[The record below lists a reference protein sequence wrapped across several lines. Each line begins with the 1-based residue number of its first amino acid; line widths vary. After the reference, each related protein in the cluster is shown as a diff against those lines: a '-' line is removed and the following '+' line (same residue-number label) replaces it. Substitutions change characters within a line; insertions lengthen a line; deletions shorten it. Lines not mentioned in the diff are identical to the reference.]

1 VVAVQSN
8 REVLSSLIRI
18 AILSDTF
25 RKPPQ
30 PKPLPETDLE
40 VVPGP
45 AADILVVD
53 DNKANL
59 VAIEAALGELGR
71 RLVKVQS
78 GREALRQLLMRDFA
92 LIILDVQ
99 MPGMDGF
106 DTARLIRNRERN
118 RHVPI
123 IFITAYSSNDDEI
136 LEGYR
141 LGASDFLFKPIVP
154 EVLTAK
160 ARVFVELQERT
171 TEVKQQALRLREL
184 ERLEMERR
192 ISLEREHWESE
203 VLRQENRNKDEF
215 LAVLA
220 HELRNP
226 LSPIVTGLDLIQTYG
241 IKHDGL
247 QQIREIMGRQANHL
261 VRLIDDLLD
270 MARISSGKINLQ
282 IDCINLVEVAKQA
295 VASVENLIGQHKHTL
310 KIDDSSAALLV
321 NGDAV
326 RLTQVIANLLN
337 NAARYTPDG
346 GRIELGWAQ
355 DGNEAVIRVTD
366 NGKGISP
373 HMLDR
378 IFDRFVQEEGHAR
391 GLGLGLT
398 LVRHLITMHG
408 GMVRAYS
415 EGPGKGSEFV
425 VRIPL
430 SEARAE
436 TDKRKDRLVV
446 PESSPLSIVL
456 IEDEADIRVSV
467 KALLESWGHKVKT
480 ATNGDHGMKL
490 IFQYKPD
497 AAIIDIAMPGI
508 DGYSVARQVRTYP
521 EHKDTR
527 LVAMTGFGRDQDRQR
542 SFQAG
547 FDNHITK
554 PARPEDLKW
563 ALRSKHNG

>member
-1 VVAVQSN
+1 MA
-8 REVLSSLIRI
+8 
-18 AILSDTF
+18 ALSDT
-25 RKPPQ
+25 RRILEKPST
-30 PKPLPETDLE
+30 LEEPEFHADPDS
-40 VVPGP
+40 V
-45 AADILVVD
+45 ADILVVD

-78 GREALRQLLMRDFA
+78 GRDALRQLLMRDFA

-106 DTARLIRNRERN
+106 ETARLIRRRERN

-123 IFITAYSSNDDEI
+123 IFITAYNRNDEEI
-136 LEGYR
+136 LQGYR

-160 ARVFVELQERT
+160 AKVFVDLQQRT
-171 TEVKQQALRLREL
+171 IEVRQQAHRLREL

-226 LSPIVTGLDLIQTYG
+226 LSPLVTGLDLIRTFNIQ
-241 IKHDGL
+241 HDGL
-247 QQIREIMGRQANHL
+247 NQIREIMERQVSHL
-261 VRLIDDLLD
+261 IRLIDDLLD

-282 IDCINLVEVAKQA
+282 IGCVSLADVIKQA
-295 VASVENLIGQHKHTL
+295 VASVESLVNQSGHTL
-310 KIDDSSAALLV
+310 VVNEPEQPLLV
-321 NGDAV
+321 AADSV

-337 NAARYTPDG
+337 NAVRYTSSG
-346 GRIELGWAQ
+346 GRIRLDWMQ
-355 DGNEAVIRVTD
+355 DGGDAVIRVAD
-366 NGKGISP
+366 NGKGISE

-378 IFDRFVQEEGHAR
+378 IFDRFVQEENLGYSR

-398 LVRHLITMHG
+398 LVRHLVIMHG
-408 GMVRAYS
+408 GTVRAHS

-425 VRIPL
+425 VRLPL
-430 SEARAE
+430 AEGSAE
-436 TDKRKDRLVV
+436 TDGQPKRVAAPD
-446 PESSPLSIVL
+446 SPPLDIVL
-456 IEDEADIRVSV
+456 IEDEADIRISV
-467 KALLESWGHKVKT
+467 KALLESWGHKVRT
-480 ATNGDHGMKL
+480 ATNGEHGMKL

-497 AAIIDIAMPGI
+497 VAIIDIAMPGL
-508 DGYSVARQVRTYP
+508 DGYSVARHVRARP
-521 EHKDTR
+521 ECRDIR

-563 ALRSKHNG
+563 ALRSRKK

>member
-1 VVAVQSN
+1 MSG
-8 REVLSSLIRI
+8 
-18 AILSDTF
+18 LSDI
-25 RKPPQ
+25 RRILEKPST
-30 PKPLPETDLE
+30 PEEPEFHAD
-40 VVPGP
+40 PDS

-53 DNKANL
+53 DNRANL

-71 RLVKVQS
+71 RLVKAQS
-78 GREALRQLLMRDFA
+78 GQEALRQLLTRDFA

-106 DTARLIRNRERN
+106 ETARLIRSRERN

-123 IFITAYSSNDDEI
+123 IFITAYNRNDEEI
-136 LEGYR
+136 LQGYR

-160 ARVFVELQERT
+160 ARVFVELQQRT
-171 TEVKQQALRLREL
+171 TEVRQQAHRLREL

-226 LSPIVTGLDLIQTYG
+226 LSPLVTGLDLIRTYG
-241 IKHDGL
+241 IQHDGL
-247 QQIREIMGRQANHL
+247 NQIREIMERQVKHL
-261 VRLIDDLLD
+261 IRLIDDLLD
-270 MARISSGKINLQ
+270 IARISSGKINLQ
-282 IDCINLVEVAKQA
+282 IGCVDVSDVMRQA
-295 VASVENLIGQHKHTL
+295 IASMESLISQNGHTL
-310 KIDDSSAALLV
+310 TVNAPEEPVPVAA
-321 NGDAV
+321 DAV

-337 NAARYTPDG
+337 NAARYTSKG
-346 GRIELGWAQ
+346 GRIELSWAQ
-355 DGNEAVIRVTD
+355 DGAEAAIRVAD
-366 NGKGISP
+366 NGKGISE

-378 IFDRFVQEEGHAR
+378 IFDRFVQEENLGYSR

-398 LVRHLITMHG
+398 LVRHLVTMHG
-408 GMVRAYS
+408 GTVRAYS

-425 VRIPL
+425 VRLPL
-430 SEARAE
+430 AE
-436 TDKRKDRLVV
+436 GVVAADGQPKLVAAPDV
-446 PESSPLSIVL
+446 PPLNIVL

-467 KALLESWGHKVKT
+467 KALLESWGHKVRT
-480 ATNGDHGMKL
+480 AVNGEHGMKL
-490 IFQYKPD
+490 IFQYKPEV
-497 AAIIDIAMPGI
+497 AIIDIAMPGL
-508 DGYSVARQVRTYP
+508 DGYTVARHVRANS
-521 EHKDTR
+521 ECRDIR

-563 ALRSKHNG
+563 ALRSRKQ

>member
-1 VVAVQSN
+1 MLEQS
-8 REVLSSLIRI
+8 L
-18 AILSDTF
+18 T
-25 RKPPQ
+25 
-30 PKPLPETDLE
+30 LPEQGSLYVQPDS
-40 VVPGP
+40 

-53 DNKANL
+53 DNKSNL

-78 GREALRQLLMRDFA
+78 GREALRQLLTRDFA

-99 MPGMDGF
+99 MPGMGGF
-106 DTARLIRNRERN
+106 ETARLIRRRDRN

-123 IFITAYSSNDDEI
+123 IFITAYNRNDDEI

-160 ARVFVELQERT
+160 AKVFVELQERT
-171 TEVKQQALRLREL
+171 IEVKQQAHRLREL

-226 LSPIVTGLDLIQTYG
+226 LSPIVTGLDLIKSYG
-241 IKHDGL
+241 IQHDGL
-247 QQIREIMGRQANHL
+247 NQIREIMDRQVSHL
-261 VRLIDDLLD
+261 IRLIDDLLD

-282 IDCINLVEVAKQA
+282 LGCVNLADVVKQA
-295 VASVENLIGQHKHTL
+295 IASVDSLITRSKHTL
-310 KIDDSSAALLV
+310 TVNAAPEPLLV
-321 NGDAV
+321 VADTV
-326 RLTQVIANLLN
+326 RLTQVISNLLN
-337 NAARYTPDG
+337 NAVRYTSNG
-346 GRIELGWAQ
+346 GRIELSWLQEGA
-355 DGNEAVIRVTD
+355 DAVIRVGD
-366 NGKGISP
+366 NGKGIST

-378 IFDRFVQEEGHAR
+378 IFDRFVQEESHGHTR

-398 LVRHLITMHG
+398 LVRHLVSMHG
-408 GMVRAYS
+408 GVVQAFS

-430 SEARAE
+430 AEGRVEA
-436 TDKRKDRLVV
+436 DRQPTLAVA
-446 PESSPLSIVL
+446 PDAAPLSIVL

-467 KALLESWGHKVKT
+467 KALLESWGHKVRT
-480 ATNGDHGMKL
+480 ATNGEHGKRL

-508 DGYSVARQVRTYP
+508 DGYSVARHVRARS
-521 EHKDTR
+521 EHKHMR
-527 LVAMTGFGRDQDRQR
+527 LIAMTGFGRDQDRQR

-554 PARPEDLKW
+554 PARPEDLQW
-563 ALRSKHNG
+563 ALRNKAK

>member
-1 VVAVQSN
+1 MSG
-8 REVLSSLIRI
+8 
-18 AILSDTF
+18 LSDIR
-25 RKPPQ
+25 RKLE
-30 PKPLPETDLE
+30 KPSTPEEPEFHTD
-40 VVPGP
+40 PDS

-53 DNKANL
+53 DNRANL

-71 RLVKVQS
+71 RLVKAQS
-78 GREALRQLLMRDFA
+78 GQEALRQLLTRDFA

-106 DTARLIRNRERN
+106 ETARLIRSRERN

-123 IFITAYSSNDDEI
+123 IFITAYNRNDEEI
-136 LEGYR
+136 LQGYR

-160 ARVFVELQERT
+160 ARVFVELQQRT
-171 TEVKQQALRLREL
+171 TEVRQQAHRLREL

-226 LSPIVTGLDLIQTYG
+226 LSPLVTGLDLIRTYG
-241 IKHDGL
+241 IQHDGL
-247 QQIREIMGRQANHL
+247 HQIREIMERQVKHL
-261 VRLIDDLLD
+261 IRLIDDLLD
-270 MARISSGKINLQ
+270 IARISSGKINLQ
-282 IDCINLVEVAKQA
+282 IGCVDVSDVMRQSITSME
-295 VASVENLIGQHKHTL
+295 SLISQNGHTL
-310 KIDDSSAALLV
+310 TVNAPEEPVPVAA
-321 NGDAV
+321 DAV

-337 NAARYTPDG
+337 NAARYTSKG
-346 GRIELGWAQ
+346 GCIELSWAR
-355 DGNEAVIRVTD
+355 DGAEAAIRVAD
-366 NGKGISP
+366 NGKGISE

-378 IFDRFVQEEGHAR
+378 IFDRFVQEENLGYSR

-398 LVRHLITMHG
+398 LVRHLVTMHG
-408 GMVRAYS
+408 GTVRAYS

-425 VRIPL
+425 VRLPL
-430 SEARAE
+430 AE
-436 TDKRKDRLVV
+436 GIVAADGQPKLVAAPDV
-446 PESSPLSIVL
+446 PPLNIVL

-467 KALLESWGHKVKT
+467 KALLESWGHKVRT
-480 ATNGDHGMKL
+480 AVNGEHGMKL
-490 IFQYKPD
+490 IFQYKPEV
-497 AAIIDIAMPGI
+497 AIIDIAMPGL
-508 DGYSVARQVRTYP
+508 DGYTVARHVRANS
-521 EHKDTR
+521 ECRDIR

-563 ALRSKHNG
+563 ALRSRKQ

>member
-1 VVAVQSN
+1 MSDIHRILEHAVTQS
-8 REVLSSLIRI
+8 E
-18 AILSDTF
+18 
-25 RKPPQ
+25 P
-30 PKPLPETDLE
+30 E
-40 VVPGP
+40 VVVDSESP
-45 AADILVVD
+45 ADILVVD
-53 DNKANL
+53 DNKSNL

-78 GREALRQLLMRDFA
+78 GQEALRQLLTRDFA

-106 DTARLIRNRERN
+106 ETARLIRRRERN
-118 RHVPI
+118 RYVPI
-123 IFITAYSSNDDEI
+123 IFITAYNSNDEEI
-136 LEGYR
+136 LQGYR

-154 EVLTAK
+154 EILTAK
-160 ARVFVELQERT
+160 AKVFVDLQQRT
-171 TEVKQQALRLREL
+171 TEVKQQAHRLREL

-226 LSPIVTGLDLIQTYG
+226 LSPLVTGLDLIRTYN
-241 IKHDGL
+241 IQHDGL
-247 QQIREIMGRQANHL
+247 NQIREIMERQVSHL
-261 VRLIDDLLD
+261 IRLIDDLLD

-282 IDCINLVEVAKQA
+282 IGCVNVEEVVKQA
-295 VASVENLIGQHKHTL
+295 IASVESLINHNGHTL
-310 KIDDSSAALLV
+310 TVNPPEQAVLVAA
-321 NGDAV
+321 DTV

-337 NAARYTPDG
+337 NAARYTSNG
-346 GRIELGWAQ
+346 GRIELTWAR
-355 DGNEAVIRVTD
+355 DGAEALIRVAD
-366 NGKGISP
+366 NGKGISAN
-373 HMLDR
+373 MLDR
-378 IFDRFVQEEGHAR
+378 IFDRFVQEENHGFSR

-398 LVRHLITMHG
+398 LVRHLVTMHG
-408 GMVRAYS
+408 GLVRAFS
-415 EGPGKGSEFV
+415 EGVGKGSEFV
-425 VRIPL
+425 VRLPL
-430 SEARAE
+430 AEGNAEADGQPKLIA
-436 TDKRKDRLVV
+436 V
-446 PESSPLSIVL
+446 PDGPPLNIIL

-467 KALLESWGHKVKT
+467 KALLESWGHKVRT
-480 ATNGDHGMKL
+480 AVNGEHGMKL

-497 AAIIDIAMPGI
+497 VAIVDIAMPGL
-508 DGYSVARQVRTYP
+508 DGYSVARHVRARS
-521 EHKDTR
+521 EHKNTR

-563 ALRSKHNG
+563 ALRSKQK

>member
-1 VVAVQSN
+1 MLEQS
-8 REVLSSLIRI
+8 L
-18 AILSDTF
+18 T
-25 RKPPQ
+25 
-30 PKPLPETDLE
+30 LPEQGSLYVNPDS
-40 VVPGP
+40 

-53 DNKANL
+53 DNKSNL

-71 RLVKVQS
+71 RLVKVES
-78 GREALRQLLMRDFA
+78 GREALRQLLTRDFA

-99 MPGMDGF
+99 MPGMGGF
-106 DTARLIRNRERN
+106 ETARLIRKRDRN

-123 IFITAYSSNDDEI
+123 IFITAYNRNDEEI

-160 ARVFVELQERT
+160 AKVFVELQERN
-171 TEVKQQALRLREL
+171 TEVKQQAHRLREL

-226 LSPIVTGLDLIQTYG
+226 LSPIVTGLDLIKSYG

-247 QQIREIMGRQANHL
+247 NQIQEIMDRQVNHL
-261 VRLIDDLLD
+261 IRLIDDLLD

-282 IDCINLVEVAKQA
+282 LGCISLADVMKQA
-295 VASVENLIGQHKHTL
+295 ISSVDSLITRNKHTL
-310 KIDDSSAALLV
+310 TVNAAPEPLLV
-321 NGDAV
+321 MADMV
-326 RLTQVIANLLN
+326 RLTQVISNLLN
-337 NAARYTPDG
+337 NAARYTSNG
-346 GRIELGWAQ
+346 GRIQLDWEQ
-355 DGNEAVIRVTD
+355 DGAEAVIRVAD
-366 NGKGISP
+366 NGKGIST

-378 IFDRFVQEEGHAR
+378 IFDRFVQEESHGHTR

-398 LVRHLITMHG
+398 LVRHLVTMHG
-408 GMVRAYS
+408 GVVRAFS

-425 VRIPL
+425 VRMPL
-430 SEARAE
+430 AEGRVEA
-436 TDKRKDRLVV
+436 DRQPTQTVA
-446 PESSPLSIVL
+446 PDAAPLSIVL

-467 KALLESWGHKVKT
+467 KALLESWGHRVKT
-480 ATNGDHGMKL
+480 ATNGEHGKRL

-508 DGYSVARQVRTYP
+508 DGYSVARHVRARA
-521 EHKDTR
+521 EHKHMR
-527 LVAMTGFGRDQDRQR
+527 LIAMTGFGRDQDRQR

-554 PARPEDLKW
+554 PARPEDLQW
-563 ALRSKHNG
+563 ALRNKTK